1 MPKLKIDLDALQVDS
16 FDTAAPAMRK
26 VVVTANALAP
36 SFPDPV
42 YTCAYHCTYI
52 GPTCDC

>member
-1 MPKLKIDLDALQVDS
+1 MAKLKIDLDALQVDS
-16 FDTAAPAMRK
+16 FETAAPAAQAGTVLAHAMR
-26 VVVTANALAP
+26 P